1 MKAEFESD
9 KNSDQRFTARYCN
22 DHDQKNPQSMYRTD
36 HNHRDQYHRKLK
48 EIYKELPV
56 QPKKWKELAGDTD
69 EVSIRRYAYHFVHS
83 IIVDD
88 RLMVKQ
94 MYDAGNTNSEIVKA
108 TGLSRQMVHKIMST
122 PLKSRYG
129 RTSDGE
135 IIDMRSLAYHL
146 NS

>member
-1 MKAEFESD
+1 
-9 KNSDQRFTARYCN
+9 
-22 DHDQKNPQSMYRTD
+22 
-36 HNHRDQYHRKLK
+36 
-48 EIYKELPV
+48 
-56 QPKKWKELAGDTD
+56 
-69 EVSIRRYAYHFVHS
+69 
-83 IIVDD
+83 
-88 RLMVKQ
+88 MVKQ